1 MVKREY
7 ACAERHSSG
16 AEDTMI
22 ASRSDVQT
30 DADGRE
36 EESVKKGREL
46 KTNRQ
51 KLSVIIVI
59 SLHIA
64 EYDNH
69 KLSFDDRA
77 LFKITG

>member
-36 EESVKKGREL
+36 EAGRKNPEHTNGNESV
-46 KTNRQ
+46 
-51 KLSVIIVI
+51 
-59 SLHIA
+59 
-64 EYDNH
+64 
-69 KLSFDDRA
+69 RA
-77 LFKITG
+77 VRSA

>member
-7 ACAERHSSG
+7 ACAERHSG

-36 EESVKKGREL
+36 EAGRKNPEHTNGNESV
-46 KTNRQ
+46 
-51 KLSVIIVI
+51 
-59 SLHIA
+59 
-64 EYDNH
+64 
-69 KLSFDDRA
+69 RA
-77 LFKITG
+77 VRSA